1 MEDGDISSPEFH
13 KVLQEAEKYC
23 KLKADIGN
31 QAKAKARQITKEQQ
45 EEMLQE
51 RRKEGEE
58 DFLQKNAN
66 TSDIRGVNT
75 I

>member
-1 MEDGDISSPEFH
+1 MEDGDISSAEFH

-31 QAKAKARQITKEQQ
+31 QAKTKARQIAKEQQ

-51 RRKEGEE
+51 RRKEGEKN
-58 DFLQKNAN
+58 FLQKIAN
-66 TSDIRGVNT
+66 ISDIQGVNT

>member
-1 MEDGDISSPEFH
+1 MEDGDISSAEFH

-31 QAKAKARQITKEQQ
+31 QAKAKARLITKEQQ

-51 RRKEGEE
+51 RRNEGEE
-58 DFLQKNAN
+58 DFLQKIVN
-66 TSDIRGVNT
+66 TSDIYST
-75 I
+75 